1 MADTNTRMT
10 GFRAPSDLTW
20 RRRYSLVGGL
30 VAAAFVSWSYLD
42 GRSSMSLTAV
52 FFAGLVVGALAKRR
66 HGTATG
72 VGVRTG
78 LVGGLPILWILATV
92 FGAATALSGPAWFV
106 AAGWL
111 MVLGGVATVG
121 VLGFGLSA
129 LLGEAGA
136 KVGAALTT
144 SGPPSP
150 TTNE

>member
-1 MADTNTRMT
+1 MT
-10 GFRAPSDLTW
+10 GFRPPTGLSW

-42 GRSSMSLTAV
+42 GRSAMSLTAV
-52 FFAGLVVGALAKRR
+52 FFAGLVVGAVAKRR

-72 VGVRTG
+72 VGVQTG
-78 LVGGLPILWILATV
+78 LVGGLPILWVLFDVLA
-92 FGAATALSGPAWFV
+92 FASGLSGPTWFV
-106 AAGWL
+106 GAGWL

-121 VLGFGLSA
+121 LLGFGLSA

-144 SGPPSP
+144 SDPPSP
-150 TTNE
+150 TATNE